1 MDGGNEVK
9 VILEEMQTAK
19 KRYTISWTEKADRNL
34 KRQQKAYMKKHGQH
48 ISIGDLS
55 AKLLETASLW
65 HSKNFYGDPLNP

>member
-1 MDGGNEVK
+1 MNGGNEVK

-55 AKLLETASLW
+55 AKLLETASL
-65 HSKNFYGDPLNP
+65 